1 MKNIL
6 VTGAN
11 GFIAK
16 NLIEILEKENSINVI
31 KFRRENNLVDLFQM
45 VAEADFICHLA
56 GEVKPKSHKREFE
69 KSNFLLTKHLID
81 ALLESKKNISI
92 LLAST
97 IHSDISDN
105 DYGRSKKK
113 SELLVQQYSQ
123 NQQVPCFIF
132 KIPHVFGEGC
142 KPNHNSVITTWMHNS
157 IHDLKIDVYN
167 PQQKMNYVY
176 VKDLIDDFFNCIF
189 MQDSICKN
197 IVRTCTN
204 SHLVTLGEV
213 RDYILEFRANI
224 QNSSYYC
231 EENKFK
237 SILFK
242 VYKGYYYSHFL

>member
-16 NLIEILEKENSINVI
+16 NLIESLEKENSVNVL

-56 GEVKPKSHKREFE
+56 GEVKPKSHKSDFE

-81 ALLESKKNISI
+81 ALLKNKKNIS
-92 LLAST
+92 LLLSST

-105 DYGRSKKK
+105 DYGRTKKK
-113 SELLVQQYSQ
+113 SELLVQQYSD
-123 NQQVPCFIF
+123 NQQVPCYIF

-142 KPNHNSVITTWMHNS
+142 KPNHNSVITTWMFNS

-167 PQQKMNYVY
+167 PKQKMNYVY
-176 VKDLIDDFFNCIF
+176 VKDLIDDFLQCINIK
-189 MQDSICKN
+189 DSSCNN
-197 IVRTCTN
+197 ILRTC
-204 SHLVTLGEV
+204 SASYLVTLGEV
-213 RDYILEFRANI
+213 RDYIEEFRENI
-224 QNSSYYC
+224 QNTSYHC
-231 EENKFK
+231 GEDKFK
-237 SILFK
+237 STLFN
-242 VYKGYYYSHFL
+242 VYKGYYHSHFV